1 MQTFDQKRLLLE
13 QIVEQL
19 ELPVSA
25 YEKAANRYE
34 DLGGFISENSSEC
47 AFAAPHIFP
56 QGSFRLGTAIRP
68 LEESEEYDLDLACS
82 LTDGVWV
89 STHSQADVK
98 RMIGEDLSAY
108 RRARGILAPVQSKHR
123 CWRLEYQDDL
133 SFHIDV
139 VPCIPSGESV
149 QNIYRERMVSSGL
162 QQDIANDVS
171 MLAVNITDDR
181 EPTFEEVDPNWPV
194 SNPEGYAKWF
204 EYRMNIGLV
213 LMTLEK
219 RAQIEKLPTWSRKT
233 PLQSAIQFLK
243 RHRDNMFA
251 SDPDVKPVS
260 IIITTIAARE
270 YDGSSDLAMVLEKI
284 VNALVAFSQ
293 SNESYCPN
301 PVNPAENFA
310 DRWTMPQYAHL
321 NLRENFDNWVL
332 QLRADFDTITS
343 SINAARIGNL
353 VNEKTAVRLDTDSIA
368 KTLGLNVA
376 GPVATPRH
384 VQVEDSQPWR
394 TEDDF

>member
-1 MQTFDQKRLLLE
+1 MQTFDQKRALLE

-19 ELPVSA
+19 ELPDSA
-25 YEKAANRYE
+25 YQKAAKRYE
-34 DLGGFISENSSEC
+34 DLGEFISDASSEC

-68 LEESEEYDLDLACS
+68 LDESEQYDLDLACS
-82 LTDGVWV
+82 LTEGIWA

-98 RMIGEDLSAY
+98 RLVGKDLAAY
-108 RRARGILAPVQSKHR
+108 RGARGILAPVQSKHR

-139 VPCIPSGESV
+139 VPCIPSDESV
-149 QNIYRERMVSSGL
+149 RNLYRERMVSSGL
-162 QQDIANDVS
+162 QRAIANDVS

-181 EPTFEEVDPNWPV
+181 EPAFEKIDPNWPV

-204 EYRMNIGLV
+204 EYRMNVGLD
-213 LMTLEK
+213 LMALEK
-219 RAQIEKLPTWSRKT
+219 RAQIEKLPTWARKT
-233 PLQSAIQFLK
+233 PLQRVIQLLK

-270 YDGSSDLAMVLEKI
+270 YDGSSDLVTVLEKV
-284 VNALVAFSQ
+284 VNALVAFAQ
-293 SNESYCPN
+293 RNESFCPN

-310 DRWTMPQYAHL
+310 DRWTMPRYAHL
-321 NLRENFDNWVL
+321 NLRENFYNWAL
-332 QLRADFDTITS
+332 QLQADFDAITS
-343 SINAARIGNL
+343 STNAARIGNL
-353 VNEKTAVRLDTDSIA
+353 VYERTAVRLGADSIA
-368 KTLGLNVA
+368 KSLGLVA
-376 GPVATPRH
+376 AAPAAMPRH
-384 VQVEDSQPWR
+384 VNVDDSQPWR
-394 TEDDF
+394 ADDHF